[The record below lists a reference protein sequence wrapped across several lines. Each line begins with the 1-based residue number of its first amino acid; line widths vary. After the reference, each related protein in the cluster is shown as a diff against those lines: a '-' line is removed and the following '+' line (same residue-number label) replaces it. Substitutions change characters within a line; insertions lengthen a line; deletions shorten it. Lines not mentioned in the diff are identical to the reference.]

1 MGRGVQ
7 RHPRLISQVFAAMA
21 ALIVSAGL
29 LIPVASVLAAPPR
42 QGTVAAISSPASGA
56 TVTGAVQINGS
67 ALHPDFDRY
76 ELYYTVEP
84 GENWVFIGE
93 PGRQQ
98 VDNGFL
104 GTWNT
109 GGLPDGN
116 YSLRLRVVRRDGN
129 YDEGYV
135 RNVVVANT
143 TPPTATPEPTATP
156 GEIAPLPQPVDA
168 VVTPTAE
175 ATATPVS
182 VEQPDIPTATPRPSP
197 TATPEEEQ
205 VAVAAE
211 DDSGSS
217 SLTSALDT
225 DSLRS
230 SFVRGITIAGA
241 IFLAAGAFFGIR
253 RLLTWIWY
261 LIAP

>member
-7 RHPRLISQVFAAMA
+7 RPPRLISQVLAVVA
-21 ALIVSAGL
+21 ALVGAAAL
-29 LIPVASVLAAPPR
+29 LIPIAPALAAPLR
-42 QGTVAAISSPASGA
+42 QGAVAVINSPASGA
-56 TVTGAVQINGS
+56 TVAGAVQVSGS
-67 ALHPDFDRY
+67 ASHPEFDRY

-93 PGRQQ
+93 PGRQP

-109 GGLPDGN
+109 GSLPDGN

-129 YDEGYV
+129 YDEGYS
-135 RNVVVANT
+135 RNIVVANT
-143 TPPTATPEPTATP
+143 TPPTPTPEPTATP
-156 GEIAPLPQPVDA
+156 GEVAPLPQPVDA
-168 VVTPTAE
+168 VVTPTSE

-182 VEQPDIPTATPRPSP
+182 VEQPEIPTPTPRPSP
-197 TATPEEEQ
+197 TATPENEQ

-211 DDSGSS
+211 EDSGSG

-225 DSLRS
+225 ASLRT

-241 IFLAAGAFFGIR
+241 VFLAAGAFFGIR

>member
-1 MGRGVQ
+1 MGRGAQ
-7 RHPRLISQVFAAMA
+7 RPPRLISRILA
-21 ALIVSAGL
+21 ALAALMVGAAL
-29 LIPVASVLAAPPR
+29 LIPVASVLAAPSR
-42 QGTVAAISSPASGA
+42 QGAVAVINSPASGS
-56 TVTGAVQINGS
+56 TVTGAVPVSGS
-67 ALHPDFDRY
+67 ALHPEFDRY

-93 PGRQQ
+93 PGRQP
-98 VDNGFL
+98 VNNGFL

-129 YDEGYV
+129 YDEGYA

-143 TPPTATPEPTATP
+143 TPPTPIPEPTATP

-168 VVTPTAE
+168 VVTPTSE
-175 ATATPVS
+175 ATPTPVS
-182 VEQPDIPTATPRPSP
+182 VDLPEIPTPTPRPSP
-197 TATPEEEQ
+197 TATPEDEQ

-211 DDSGSS
+211 EDSGPG

-225 DSLRS
+225 ASLRA

-253 RLLTWIWY
+253 RLLTWVWY

>member
-1 MGRGVQ
+1 MT
-7 RHPRLISQVFAAMA
+7 SQILATAAT
-21 ALIVSAGL
+21 LIVVALL
-29 LIPVASVLAAPPR
+29 LIPLAPALAAPPR
-42 QGTVAAISSPASGA
+42 QGAAATISSPASGA
-56 TVTGAVQINGS
+56 IVSGAVQVTGS
-67 ALHPDFDRY
+67 ALHPEFDRY

-98 VDNGFL
+98 VSNGFL
-104 GTWNT
+104 ATWNT

-129 YDEGYV
+129 YDEGYA
-135 RNVVVANT
+135 RNLVVANT
-143 TPPTATPEPTATP
+143 TPPTPTPEPSPTP

-168 VVTPTAE
+168 VVTPTPE

-182 VEQPDIPTATPRPSP
+182 VELPEIATPTPRPSP
-197 TATPEEEQ
+197 TATPEEDQ
-205 VAVAAE
+205 VAVAPE
-211 DDSGSS
+211 EDSGAG

-225 DSLRS
+225 ESLRS
-230 SFVRGITIAGA
+230 SFVRGLTLAGA
-241 IFLAAGAFFGIR
+241 VFLAVGAFFGIR

>member
-7 RHPRLISQVFAAMA
+7 RHSGLIARVLAFAA
-21 ALIVSAGL
+21 ALVVVAL
-29 LIPVASVLAAPPR
+29 LLVPVMPAVAAPPR
-42 QGTVAAISSPASGA
+42 QGTVAAINTPASGS
-56 TVTGAVQINGS
+56 TVSGVVPVSGS

-98 VDNGFL
+98 VNNGFL
-104 GTWNT
+104 ANWNT

-129 YDEGYV
+129 YDEGFA

-143 TPPTATPEPTATP
+143 TPPTPTPEPSPTP

-168 VVTPTAE
+168 VVTPTPE

-182 VEQPDIPTATPRPSP
+182 VEQPEIPTPTPRPSP
-197 TATPEEEQ
+197 TATPEENQ
-205 VAVAAE
+205 VAAAPAE
-211 DDSGSS
+211 DGGSG

-225 DSLRS
+225 ASLRS
-230 SFVRGITIAGA
+230 SFVRGITLAGA
-241 IFLAAGAFFGIR
+241 VFLAVGAFFGIR